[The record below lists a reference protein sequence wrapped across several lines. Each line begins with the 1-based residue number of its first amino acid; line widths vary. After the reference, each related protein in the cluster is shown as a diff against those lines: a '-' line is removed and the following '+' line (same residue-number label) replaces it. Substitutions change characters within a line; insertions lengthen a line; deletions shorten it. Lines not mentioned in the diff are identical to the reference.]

1 MSAPTPPRPATPRRF
16 GVLSLLVVAV
26 VSAVV
31 AAGGAV
37 LATRPAAAPTAAA
50 AAKETWQCPMHP
62 QIVRDQPGECPICG
76 MKLVKVESAAAPA
89 TQQAA
94 AKKYQCP
101 MHPQIIRD
109 EPGGCPICGMN
120 LVEMDPA
127 SAVAPSGGA
136 PEGVADV
143 TIDPARQQL
152 IGLRTAP
159 VTRGPVGTAWRTSGR
174 VAVDETRVRRVNVKI
189 GGFVERIFVDFV
201 GRPVKRGDP
210 LLALYSPELVAA
222 QDEYLLAVK
231 TRDSLA
237 KAGGADHGGDALVAA
252 ARRKLTLWDVPD
264 SELERLAQTGEPM
277 KSLTFRSPLSGVVT
291 KKDVVEGMRLEAGAM
306 PYEIVD
312 LSTVW
317 VLADVY
323 ETELRHVK
331 SGLEATLELKA
342 FPNRE
347 FHGKVVFIDPVL
359 DPKTR
364 TVKVRLSFP
373 NPAGELKPEMFG
385 EVVLRAAPREGL
397 RIPADAVID
406 SGTEQIVFVALGE
419 GKFQPRKVKL
429 GATDRAHV
437 EVVDGLGEGEEVV
450 TRANFLVDSESRL
463 RASLAQT
470 VGAGTPADGGAAT
483 GHEGHVR

>member
-1 MSAPTPPRPATPRRF
+1 VSASKPPAQPRSPRRF
-16 GVLSLLVVAV
+16 GPLSLVLVAV
-26 VSAVV
+26 VSAAL
-31 AAGGAV
+31 AAAGAV
-37 LATRPAAAPTAAA
+37 LATRTSASQAPAVANET
-50 AAKETWQCPMHP
+50 KETWQCPMHP
-62 QIVRDQPGECPICG
+62 QIVRDEPGDCPICG
-76 MKLVKVESAAAPA
+76 MKLVKVESAAAAQP
-89 TQQAA
+89 A

-101 MHPQIIRD
+101 MHPQIVRD
-109 EPGGCPICGMN
+109 EPGDCPICGMK

-127 SAVAPSGGA
+127 SAADPGGG
-136 PEGVADV
+136 PEGVAQV
-143 TIDPARQQL
+143 VIDPARQQL
-152 IGLRTAP
+152 IGLKTAAA
-159 VTRGPVGTAWRTSGR
+159 TRGPIGTAWRTSGK
-174 VAVDETRVRRVNVKI
+174 VAVDETRVRRVNTKI
-189 GGFVERIFVDFV
+189 AGFVERIFVDFV
-201 GRPVKRGDP
+201 GHPVKRGDA
-210 LLALYSPELVAA
+210 LFALYSPELVAA

-231 TRDSLA
+231 TRDSLS
-237 KAGGADHGGDALVAA
+237 KAGAGADHGGDTLVTA
-252 ARRKLTLWDVPD
+252 ARRKLTLWDVPE
-264 SELERLAQTGEPM
+264 SELERLAKTGEPM
-277 KSLTFRSPLSGVVT
+277 KSLTFRSPVSGVVT
-291 KKDVVEGMRLEAGAM
+291 KKDIVQGMRLEAGAM

-331 SGLEATLELKA
+331 TGLEATLALKA

-347 FHGKVVFIDPVL
+347 FLGKVVFIDPVL

-406 SGTEQIVFVALGE
+406 SGTEQIVFVALGD

-429 GATDRAHV
+429 GAADGTHV
-437 EVVDGLGEGEEVV
+437 EVMEGLGDGEEVV

-463 RASLAQT
+463 RASLAQK
-470 VGAGTPADGGAAT
+470 VGPAAPADAGAPM
-483 GHEGHVR
+483 GHEGHIR